1 MKITF
6 LPLIAVMLAVICS
19 CQNVAECPLLP
30 ETCKAANQGD
40 AEAQFI
46 LGMGYY
52 FGEDLTEGVAK
63 DTSEAVRWFRMAA
76 NQGHTDAQFNLGLI
90 YSFGK
95 GVAKDTKEAVR
106 WYRIA
111 AEQGHTS
118 AQNHLGDAYWNGE
131 GVITDKREAYIWYSI
146 AKVNGIEDVGTEEVA
161 NTLLGLNWRDY
172 LSQAEI
178 RSAQKEAAQ
187 RLEAIENR

>member
-1 MKITF
+1 
-6 LPLIAVMLAVICS
+6 MLAVICS

-76 NQGHTDAQFNLGLI
+76 NQGHADAQFNLGLV
-90 YSFGK
+90 YSFRQRRCQRYKRGGALVSHSGGAGTYK
-95 GVAKDTKEAVR
+95 RA
-106 WYRIA
+106 
-111 AEQGHTS
+111 
-118 AQNHLGDAYWNGE
+118 NHLGDAYWNGE
-131 GVITDKREAYIWYSI
+131 GVITDKREAYIWYSHRQ
-146 AKVNGIEDVGTEEVA
+146 NE
-161 NTLLGLNWRDY
+161 WH
-172 LSQAEI
+172 
-178 RSAQKEAAQ
+178 
-187 RLEAIENR
+187 